1 MRNVYRALSVLCV
14 ISLLGACATGPK
26 YSEIKSG
33 IPGLKPTEGRIFVYR
48 NTSML
53 VGGALQPV
61 VFLNGLKVGVS
72 SPGGFFFVDRA
83 PGPMEVSASTEVEKR
98 LTFDL
103 APGDVRYVHI
113 YIGMGLFVGRAIP
126 ELVDEAVALKDMEG
140 LSYTGSQLMPSS
152 SPEAATK

>member
-103 APGDVRYVHI
+103 AAGDRSEEHTS
-113 YIGMGLFVGRAIP
+113 
-126 ELVDEAVALKDMEG
+126 ELQ
-140 LSYTGSQLMPSS
+140 SQFHLVCRLLL
-152 SPEAATK
+152 E